1 MSLHEAPAPT
11 RDLVAATISAVFGS
25 WPLVG
30 RGDNNAVD
38 KAAVDAMRHTLGDS
52 DFSGI
57 VVIGEGEKDEAPMLF
72 NGEIVGGGNSV
83 DWDIAVDPIDGT
95 KLAANNLEGAVA
107 VIAASERGTMLDCHE
122 VYYMKKLACGSVGR
136 GVLDIDLSATENIRR
151 LADAKGVDVSEIRVA
166 VINKP
171 NNFELIEE
179 VQEAGA
185 IWVRFDE
192 GDINMAVAAAMPNS
206 GVDLLLG
213 IGGAPEGV
221 VTAVALRVI
230 DGYMQGILAPQTPD
244 EIERALLAGY
254 ALDKKF
260 ELEDLVGGN
269 RHIFV
274 LSGVTDGILVRGAR
288 EENQEVSIQTMV
300 LDSALDEAR
309 LIEVKVSKN

>member
-1 MSLHEAPAPT
+1 MTLHEAPSPT
-11 RDLVAATISAVFGS
+11 KDLLTATLAAVDGS

-38 KAAVDAMRHTLGDS
+38 GAAVDAMRRSLADS
-52 DFSGI
+52 NFAGI

-72 NGEIVGGGNSV
+72 NGEVIGGGSSV

-95 KLAANNLEGAVA
+95 KLAAGNLDGAVS
-107 VIAASERGTMLDCHE
+107 VIAAADRGAMLDCHE
-122 VYYMKKLACGSVGR
+122 VYYMKKLACEAVGR

-151 LADAKGVDVSEIRVA
+151 LAEVKDVNVSDIRVA

-179 VQEAGA
+179 VQACGA
-185 IWVRFDE
+185 QWVRFDE
-192 GDINMAVAAAMPNS
+192 GDINMAVAAAMPGS

-221 VTAVALRVI
+221 VTAVAIRVL

-254 ALDKKF
+254 ELDKKF
-260 ELEDLVGGN
+260 ELEDLVGGT
-269 RHIFV
+269 RHVFV
-274 LSGVTDGILVRGAR
+274 LSGVTDGILVRGVR
-288 EENQEVSIQTMV
+288 EDNRQLSIQSLV
-300 LDSALDEAR
+300 LDSALNEPR
-309 LIEVKVSKN
+309 LIEVKLNA